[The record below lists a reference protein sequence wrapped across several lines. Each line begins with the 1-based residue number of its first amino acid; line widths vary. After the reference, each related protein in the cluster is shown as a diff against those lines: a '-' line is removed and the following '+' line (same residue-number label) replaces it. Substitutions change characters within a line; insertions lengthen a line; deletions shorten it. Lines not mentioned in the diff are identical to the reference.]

1 MPRLIDLKIAWA
13 RKRQKDGCVCVL
25 YVRVSRCTRLI
36 IRLDPNIAHN
46 IWVQTASILQCRMH
60 VNADNYS
67 SNMHLLHVN
76 ADGMSS
82 WSAFGLS
89 SWWLEYLIG
98 INLESVS
105 WPTDSA
111 SYHFIMRLATSSALN
126 PTIRNSLLAS
136 CIFSKHKVLTK
147 GRNHSE
153 NKFLF
158 PLLC

>member
-1 MPRLIDLKIAWA
+1 
-13 RKRQKDGCVCVL
+13 
-25 YVRVSRCTRLI
+25 
-36 IRLDPNIAHN
+36 
-46 IWVQTASILQCRMH
+46 MH
-60 VNADNYS
+60 VNADNCDNNYS

-76 ADGMSS
+76 ADGLSS

-111 SYHFIMRLATSSALN
+111 SYHFIMRLTTSSALN

-136 CIFSKHKVLTK
+136 CIFSTRSKNTIQTQSINEGSQSQRKQIPVPFTLLGVVFAWGCLTSRWERLAEGVFSLWGVFSIETLK
-147 GRNHSE
+147 WCKRPPTRLPPH
-153 NKFLF
+153 
-158 PLLC
+158 